1 SDEAGGVLGGYS
13 MKENSMKF
21 VSDINQLWDGSP
33 IRVTRKHADEIIVQG
48 VRLSLGLMIQEQTLR
63 RVHLQSK
70 GLLRGSGLLARFLI
84 SYPNSSIGTR
94 RFKPPPEENPNF
106 KAFRNRLMRILA
118 EKLPINHKCRLEPKM
133 LEFRPEAQELW
144 IRFHDEVEQELQI
157 GKSMDDVRDIASK
170 TADNAAR
177 IAASFHVFEGGESSK
192 ISEETLDSAK
202 SIALW
207 HLYEAQRFFRELE
220 TSKEISDAQKIDK
233 WLLSKCRNQNVSHQL
248 RREVQRSGPVRDKND
263 LNRALTDLHERS
275 RCRFV
280 KDGKKLRIE
289 VNPKLLKV

>member
-1 SDEAGGVLGGYS
+1 
-13 MKENSMKF
+13 
-21 VSDINQLWDGSP
+21 
-33 IRVTRKHADEIIVQG
+33 
-48 VRLSLGLMIQEQTLR
+48 MIQEQTLR
-63 RVHLQSK
+63 RVHSQSK

-94 RFKPPPEENPNF
+94 LFKPPPEKDPHF

-118 EKLPINHKCRLEPKM
+118 EKLPINNKCRLEPQM
-133 LEFRPEAQELW
+133 LEFSPEAQELW

-192 ISEETLDSAK
+192 ISEDTLDSAK

-207 HLYEAQRFFRELE
+207 HLYEAQRFLRELG
-220 TSKEISDAQKIDK
+220 TSKEISDPQKLDQ
-233 WLLSKCRNQNVSHQL
+233 WLLLKCHNQNVSHQL
-248 RREVQRSGPVRDKND
+248 RRNVQRSGLIRNKND

-280 KDGKKLRIE
+280 KDGRRLLIE